1 MKKLIQLELDRF
13 TLRPHL
19 IGLLVTN
26 LIIMF
31 LSVFI
36 SYFLF
41 SESSGPMT
49 AGIPLMQLDTIS
61 MASMLVRAALIVW
74 ESVLIS
80 SFIIEEYRSKTINL
94 LFTYPVSRTRLII
107 AKLILIC
114 GIMLIFHIGSSIF
127 QNFSIFLLNE
137 QFEFV
142 TYSFENL
149 STHIIT
155 TISTIL
161 LGLFPLFVGMVKKST
176 IATIV
181 SSLLIIA
188 IASNSQGSTAG
199 LLTIPMLAVF
209 FSIIG
214 VIFSTVAIR
223 KMITSDLYN

>member
-1 MKKLIQLELDRF
+1 
-13 TLRPHL
+13 
-19 IGLLVTN
+19 
-26 LIIMF
+26 
-31 LSVFI
+31 
-36 SYFLF
+36 
-41 SESSGPMT
+41 MT

>member
-1 MKKLIQLELDRF
+1 
-13 TLRPHL
+13 
-19 IGLLVTN
+19 
-26 LIIMF
+26 
-31 LSVFI
+31 
-36 SYFLF
+36 
-41 SESSGPMT
+41 
-49 AGIPLMQLDTIS
+49 MQLDTIT

-74 ESVLIS
+74 EAVLIS
-80 SFIIEEYRSKTINL
+80 SLIIEEYRSKTINL

-107 AKLILIC
+107 AKLVLIC
-114 GIMLIFHIGSSIF
+114 GIMLVFHIGSSIF
-127 QNFSIFLLNE
+127 QNFSIFLLSG

-176 IATIV
+176 IATVI
-181 SSLLIIA
+181 SSLIIIT
-188 IASNSQGSTAG
+188 IASNSQGNTAG
-199 LLTIPMLAVF
+199 LLSVPMLAVIF
-209 FSIIG
+209 GIIG

>member
-1 MKKLIQLELDRF
+1 M
-13 TLRPHL
+13 LRPHL

-36 SYFLF
+36 SYLLF

-188 IASNSQGSTAG
+188 IASNPQGSTAG